1 MFHLASDRRPILG
14 FTIAAVVTTVLG
26 GSLIASA
33 AAASAGPL
41 PGPIADSGE
50 HRTGSE
56 ELLIPALL
64 CPQQAAAKGFPL
76 SAAPLA
82 QAGSLRVSRGAL
94 PQGVR
99 LQAGGFQLEGEP
111 NTVETASFTLELAT
125 VRPDGHTDLTTKAC
139 TVIVKEAPKVTRV
152 AGSDRYSQ
160 ALAIS
165 RLTFRDDGAD
175 TVYLASG
182 QKFADAL
189 SATAAAAHHVAPLL
203 LTPGAAL
210 PAGVIDEI
218 RRVGANDVV
227 IVGGEAS
234 VSAAVA
240 AQVAASTAAK
250 VTRIAGADRYEVSRA
265 LIGHTTFGF
274 ASATAAFVATG
285 ATFADA
291 LTASPAAASGGSPV
305 LLVDGS
311 ASSLG
316 APESALL
323 TRLGVKAVAIVGGTS
338 SVSASLASALEK
350 TFATTRY
357 SGATRYEVGATVNG
371 ASFPAASKVYLASGV
386 VFADALSGG
395 VAAGIGASPL
405 YVTRAGCLAPE
416 VHREIGRLA
425 PSAVVILGGPASLS
439 AAIETLEPCG
449 AD

>member
-1 MFHLASDRRPILG
+1 MFHLASDRRPFHGL
-14 FTIAAVVTTVLG
+14 TVAAVVTSVLAG
-26 GSLIASA
+26 LLVAPAATASA
-33 AAASAGPL
+33 EPIPGPTSDVGEDSAGS
-41 PGPIADSGE
+41 D
-50 HRTGSE
+50 

-64 CPQQAAAKGFPL
+64 CPQQTAAKGFPL
-76 SAAPLA
+76 STAPLA
-82 QAGSLRVSRGAL
+82 QAGALRVSRGAL

-99 LQAGGFQLEGEP
+99 LQAGGFHLEGEP
-111 NTVETASFTLELAT
+111 NTIETASFTLELAT

-152 AGSDRYSQ
+152 AGSDRYAQ

-165 RLTFRDDGAD
+165 RLTFRDDAAD

-189 SATAAAAHHVAPLL
+189 SATAAAAHHTAPLL

-210 PAGVIDEI
+210 PPGVIEEI

-240 AQVAASTAAK
+240 AQVAASTLAK
-250 VTRIAGADRYEVSRA
+250 VTRIAGADRYEVSRT
-265 LIGHTTFGF
+265 LIGHAVFGF
-274 ASATAAFVATG
+274 PSATAAFVATG

-291 LTASPAAASGGSPV
+291 LTASPAAVSGGSPV

-311 ASSLG
+311 ASTLSSQ
-316 APESALL
+316 ESALL
-323 TRLGVKAVAIVGGTS
+323 TRLGVKSVAIVGGVT
-338 SVSASLASALEK
+338 SVSAALASSIEK
-350 TFATTRY
+350 SFATTRY
-357 SGATRYEVGATVNG
+357 AGSTRYEVGATLNG

-395 VAAGIGASPL
+395 VAAGIGANPL
-405 YVTRAGCLAPE
+405 YVTRSACLAPE

-425 PSAVVILGGPASLS
+425 PSAVVILGGPLSLS
-439 AAIETLEPCG
+439 TAIETLEPCG